1 VSYILDALRKLE
13 QNRLHEEALTFL
25 AFQGQKPA
33 KPRRRR
39 LWAYL
44 LIAALFANAG
54 ALVWWLG
61 FQSPSPAPFPASTQA
76 LSGTR
81 PADPAAPDPSAEKG
95 ETRALERDSLPRPV
109 AEPSQAAGQGMKAAQ
124 PTVKPAPAV
133 QKTAA
138 SGRAPS
144 EKQSQDPQSTP
155 MAPKPALSREPGPR
169 PGTLAKPLP
178 AAKPPLAD
186 RGSPM
191 PGQAS
196 ISLQNSIAKP
206 DPATPEKPSPGLQ
219 VREATPPAD
228 GRVLRPGDLP
238 PDVAARLPKMKV
250 SLHYYIADLQS
261 RFVLI
266 NDRLLREEEYLSE
279 GLKVEQ
285 INPGD
290 VVMNYRGWRF
300 QIGLEEG
307 R

>member
-1 VSYILDALRKLE
+1 MSYILDALRKLE

-39 LWAYL
+39 LWACL

-54 ALVWWLG
+54 VIAWWIG
-61 FQSPSPAPFPASTQA
+61 FRSPSPASLPAGTKTA
-76 LSGTR
+76 LEAG
-81 PADPAAPDPSAEKG
+81 PAGPAAPAPAIEKKG
-95 ETRALERDSLPRPV
+95 TAPDQDSSLRPV
-109 AEPSQAAGQGMKAAQ
+109 AEPPQAARKGMKTAQ
-124 PTVKPAPAV
+124 PASSTAPAV
-133 QKTAA
+133 QKTPAI
-138 SGRAPS
+138 GRAHADKP
-144 EKQSQDPQSTP
+144 SQDLKGTP
-155 MAPKPALSREPGPR
+155 IAPKLSPPR
-169 PGTLAKPLP
+169 TPVPRSASLAKPLP
-178 AAKPPLAD
+178 DAAQPPAAKGAPT
-186 RGSPM
+186 

-196 ISLQNSIAKP
+196 AAPPSSIAEP
-206 DPATPEKPSPGLQ
+206 IPAAPEKSSPGPR
-219 VREATPPAD
+219 VREATPPRD

-238 PDVAARLPKMKV
+238 SAVAAHLPKLKI
-250 SLHYYIADLQS
+250 SLHYFIADPQS

-285 INPGD
+285 INQGD